1 MRGILGYPVFFT
13 IQISDFRYVMLQS
26 IRERAQGVVAWF
38 IVILI
43 SVPFALFGINSYLG
57 GGSESVAATV
67 NGQDI
72 TQREFESGY
81 RDFRENLRQRL
92 GDNYRPEMIDEAQL
106 RQEVLQLMIRNNL
119 LMQKSEELGLRV
131 GDDLVKQVIAS
142 LSGFQVDGRFS
153 QDAYER
159 GVRLQGLTPAGFEQQ
174 IRRGLVSEQL
184 SKAVTASEFTTRSE
198 LLNLAQLRLQRRDF
212 EYLILP
218 AANFLSGIEVD
229 DEAVE
234 AYYAAHQND
243 YMAPERVK
251 IRYLDLDIA
260 SIAKSLTAD
269 DETLQAYYNQHQSL
283 YKTAEQRRASHILI
297 AVDEGSDDAAVAQA
311 RSVAQAALDRVRGG
325 EDFSAVAK
333 AVSQDPGSAEEGG
346 DLGFF
351 ETGVMEPAFDEAV
364 FNLQP
369 GEISD
374 LVRTPFGFHV
384 IKLTEIRESTG
395 KSFDEARDEVEQA
408 YLKAEAERLFYEY
421 AERLGNIAYE
431 ESHSLQ
437 PAADALGIEPKES
450 DWITRDG
457 GEGMLGAPKVIAAA
471 FSEDVLISGNNSEA
485 IELNPEHV
493 MVLRVVDHE
502 EAAVKSLDQVKQAI
516 RDKLRVEK
524 AVEQAAREGAELVSG
539 LTKGETLAA
548 IAEEK
553 GVTIKPRKVISRD
566 ERDVPADLV
575 KHLFLMPRPEGDM
588 PVYGQLAMASGDLAL
603 IALHAVTDGTLADAN
618 ELGGEAVLNNALT
631 QSRGKSYFQ
640 HLQGNLRAEADVII
654 TNKSSDN

>member
-1 MRGILGYPVFFT
+1 
-13 IQISDFRYVMLQS
+13 MLQS

-57 GGSESVAATV
+57 GGSELVAATV

-72 TQREFESGY
+72 TQREFENGY

-92 GDNYRPEMIDEAQL
+92 GDNYRPEMIDEAEL
-106 RQEVLQLMIRNNL
+106 RREVLQLMVRNNL

-131 GDDLVKQVIAS
+131 GDDLVKRVIAS
-142 LSGFQVDGRFS
+142 LPGFQVDGRFS

-184 SKAVTASEFTTRSE
+184 SKAVTGSEFTTSSE
-198 LLNLAQLRLQRRDF
+198 LQSLVQLRLQQRDF

-218 AANFLSGIEVD
+218 AENFLSGVEVS

-243 YMAPERVK
+243 YMAPERIK
-251 IRYLDLDIA
+251 IRYIDLDVA
-260 SIAKSLTAD
+260 GIAKSLSAD
-269 DETLQAYYNQHQSL
+269 DETLQAYYNQNQSL

-297 AVDEGSDDAAVAQA
+297 AVDEGSDEAAIAQA
-311 RSVAQAALDRVRGG
+311 RSEAQAVLERVRGG
-325 EDFSAVAK
+325 EDFAAVAK

-351 ETGVMEPAFDEAV
+351 ETGVMEPTFDRAV

-374 LVRTPFGFHV
+374 LVRTPFGFHI
-384 IKLTEIRESTG
+384 IKLTEIRESSG
-395 KSFDEARDEVEQA
+395 KSFEEVRDEVAQA
-408 YLKAEAERLFYEY
+408 YLKTEAERLFYGY
-421 AERLGNIAYE
+421 AEQLGNIAYE

-457 GEGMLGAPKVIAAA
+457 AEGILGAPKVIAAA

-502 EAAVKSLDQVKQAI
+502 EAAIRPLDQVKQAI

-524 AVEQAAREGAELVSG
+524 AIERADREGAEWVARLSQ
-539 LTKGETLAA
+539 GETLAA
-548 IAEEK
+548 VAAEK
-553 GVTIKPRKVISRD
+553 GVVIEPRKVVSRD
-566 ERDVPADLV
+566 ERDIPADLL
-575 KHLFLMPRPEGDM
+575 KHLFLMPRPEGAG
-588 PVYGQLAMASGDLAL
+588 PVYGQLALASGDLAL

-618 ELGGEAVLNNALT
+618 DLGGEAALNNALT
-631 QSRGKSYFQ
+631 RSRGKSYFQ

-654 TNKSSDN
+654 TNESTDN